1 MRIGLDF
8 DRVLF
13 DTDSFDEYYKKETG
27 LYHVDADVF
36 DQNGNYDPVKHAKIC
51 GVDKEKVW
59 NALNDLEKFIYEDV
73 EQLKN
78 LNGHEL
84 VIVTRGNREF
94 QKKKMQGSNIWN
106 YINEYTIIEE
116 GPKSKAEIDFLV
128 DDSIEELQ
136 NADIEGYH
144 FERPEDT
151 IQDLLDFINGES
163 S

>member
-27 LYHVDADVF
+27 LYHVDADVS
-36 DQNGNYDPVKHAKIC
+36 DQNGNYDPIKHAKIC

-59 NALNDLEKFIYEDV
+59 NALSDLENFVYEDV
-73 EQLKN
+73 ELLNN
-78 LNGHEL
+78 LDEHEL

-106 YINEYTIIEE
+106 YIDEHTIIEE

-136 NADIEGYH
+136 NADVKGYH